1 MLESRG
7 EDLYAGIIISMSKKN
22 ISVEIT
28 VSQKDKA
35 EIQIETEQVFVDY
48 DTKEY
53 PVETVVDKYLKD
65 IDEDKNELFVPD
77 YQRDFRWDEKRQSKF
92 IESIIIGLPIPYI
105 FVADVKDK
113 DGRLEIVD
121 GSQRIRTLAAF
132 MRNELKLVNLKK
144 LTELNGFQYSDLPLS
159 RQRRFNRK
167 TLRMIELTDKANE
180 EARRDIFER
189 INTGSV
195 QLESMEKRRG
205 IQPGLFTDFLSE
217 CARIPLF
224 KTLAPLTKV
233 SENKRGREELV
244 LRFFAYLNKHKEFI
258 NRVSDFLDIYLEE
271 TQKKFNDKCGKEMRK
286 EFELVLNFVEKYFP
300 DGFKR
305 GPKDKLTPRVRF
317 EAIAI
322 GVALALRENNRLVPD
337 KASIEVWLNSPEFK
351 KHTTS
356 DASNSRPKLIGR
368 IEFVRDQLLK
378 NAI

>member
-1 MLESRG
+1 
-7 EDLYAGIIISMSKKN
+7 MSKKN

-65 IDEDKNELFVPD
+65 MDEDKNELFVPD
-77 YQRDFRWDEKRQSKF
+77 YQRDFSWDEKRQSKF

-189 INTGSV
+189 INTGS
-195 QLESMEKRRG
+195 LELEAMEKRRG
-205 IQPGLFTDFLSE
+205 IQPGPFTDFLSE
-217 CARIPLF
+217 CAGIPLF
-224 KTLAPLTKV
+224 KTLAPLTEV
-233 SENKRGREELV
+233 SENRRDREELV
-244 LRFFAYLNKHKEFI
+244 LRFFSYLNKHQKFKGLV
-258 NRVSDFLDIYLEE
+258 RDFLDEYLTE
-271 TQKKFNDKCGKEMRK
+271 TQKAFNDKHNKTMRK

-305 GPKDKLTPRVRF
+305 GPKDTLTPRVRF

-337 KASIEVWLNSPEFK
+337 KASIEVWLKSPEFK

-356 DASNSRPKLIGR
+356 DASNGKSKLIGR

>member
-1 MLESRG
+1 M
-7 EDLYAGIIISMSKKN
+7 YKKN
-22 ISVEIT
+22 ISVEIAD
-28 VSQKDKA
+28 SRKDKA
-35 EIQIETEQVFVDY
+35 ESQIEKEEVFVDY

-53 PVETVVDKYLKD
+53 PVETVVDKYLKG

-77 YQRDFRWDEKRQSKF
+77 YQRDFSWDEKRQSKF

-132 MRNELKLVNLKK
+132 MENELRLVDLEK
-144 LTELNGFQYSDLPLS
+144 LTELNGFFYSDLPLP

-167 TLRMIELTDKANE
+167 TLRVIELTYKANE
-180 EARRDIFER
+180 EVRRDIFER
-189 INTGSV
+189 INTGS
-195 QLESMEKRRG
+195 LELEAMEKRRG
-205 IQPGLFTDFLSE
+205 IQPGPFTDFLSE

-224 KTLAPLTKV
+224 KTLAPLTEV
-233 SENKRGREELV
+233 SEKRRDREELV
-244 LRFFAYLNKHKEFI
+244 LRFFAYLNKHQKFK
-258 NRVSDFLDIYLEE
+258 NRVSDFLDEYLAE
-271 TQKKFNDKCGKEMRK
+271 TQKAFNDKNSKTMRK
-286 EFELVLNFVEKYFP
+286 EFELVLNFVEKHFP
-300 DGFKR
+300 YGFKR
-305 GPKDKLTPRVRF
+305 HSKDKLTPRVRF

-337 KASIEVWLNSPEFK
+337 KNNIKIWLNSSEFK

-356 DASNSRPKLIGR
+356 DASNSRPKLLGR

>member
-1 MLESRG
+1 
-7 EDLYAGIIISMSKKN
+7 
-22 ISVEIT
+22 
-28 VSQKDKA
+28 
-35 EIQIETEQVFVDY
+35 
-48 DTKEY
+48 
-53 PVETVVDKYLKD
+53 
-65 IDEDKNELFVPD
+65 
-77 YQRDFRWDEKRQSKF
+77 
-92 IESIIIGLPIPYI
+92 
-105 FVADVKDK
+105 
-113 DGRLEIVD
+113 
-121 GSQRIRTLAAF
+121 
-132 MRNELKLVNLKK
+132 
-144 LTELNGFQYSDLPLS
+144 
-159 RQRRFNRK
+159 
-167 TLRMIELTDKANE
+167 MIELTDKANE

>member
-1 MLESRG
+1 MP
-7 EDLYAGIIISMSKKN
+7 KKN

-35 EIQIETEQVFVDY
+35 EIQIEKEQVFVDY

-77 YQRDFRWDEKRQSKF
+77 YQRDFSWDEKRQSKF

-121 GSQRIRTLAAF
+121 GSQRVRTLAAF
-132 MRNELKLVNLKK
+132 MKNELKLVNLKK

-159 RQRRFNRK
+159 RQRRFNRR
-167 TLRMIELTDKANE
+167 TLRMIELTEKANE
-180 EARRDIFER
+180 EVRRDLFER
-189 INTGSV
+189 INTGS
-195 QLESMEKRRG
+195 LELEAMEKRRG
-205 IQPGLFTDFLSE
+205 IQPGPFTDFLSE

-224 KTLAPLTKV
+224 KILAPLTKV
-233 SENKRGREELV
+233 SENKRDREELV
-244 LRFFAYLNKHKEFI
+244 LRFFAYLNKHKEFT

-286 EFELVLNFVEKYFP
+286 EFELVLNFVQEYFP
-300 DGFKR
+300 YGFK
-305 GPKDKLTPRVRF
+305 KDLKDTKTPRVRF

-322 GVALALRENNRLVPD
+322 GVALALRKNNRLVPD

-368 IEFVRDQLLK
+368 IGFVKDQLLK

>member
-1 MLESRG
+1 
-7 EDLYAGIIISMSKKN
+7 MSKKN

-65 IDEDKNELFVPD
+65 MDEDKNELFVPD
-77 YQRDFRWDEKRQSKF
+77 YQRDFSWDEKRQSKF

-189 INTGSV
+189 INTGS
-195 QLESMEKRRG
+195 LELEAMEKRRG
-205 IQPGLFTDFLSE
+205 IQPGPFTDFLSE
-217 CARIPLF
+217 CAGIPLF
-224 KTLAPLTKV
+224 KTLAPLTEV
-233 SENKRGREELV
+233 SENRRDREELV
-244 LRFFAYLNKHKEFI
+244 LRFFAYLNNHKEFT
-258 NRVSDFLDIYLEE
+258 NRVSDFLDKYLEE
-271 TQKKFNDKCGKEMRK
+271 TQETFKQKDGKTMRK
-286 EFELVLNFVEKYFP
+286 EFELVLNFVQKYFP
-300 DGFKR
+300 YGFKR
-305 GPKDKLTPRVRF
+305 SLKDKLTPRVRF

-322 GVALALRENNRLVPD
+322 GVALALRENDHLVPD
-337 KASIEVWLNSPEFK
+337 KASIEAWLDSSDFK
-351 KHTTS
+351 IHTTS
-356 DASNSRPKLIGR
+356 DASNSRPKLVGR
-368 IEFVRDQLLK
+368 IGFVKDQLLK